1 LIETAMAAGT
11 PEAASPPSIQLPIDA
26 IAPSPVNPRQDFDDE
41 YITQLAR
48 SLSRDGQWDPLLVRK
63 RPDGSFE
70 LISGECRLRAAKKLG
85 WKTIRCT
92 VVNVDDR
99 EAYVLALKTNVTRRN
114 LNVVEESEALLRISR
129 LFGLT
134 QVELAELLEKD
145 QSWVSRRLALATRLA
160 DYCKD
165 ALRRGKISPSH
176 ADLLVHLPED
186 QQVKMCKEVVR
197 KGMGVRSL
205 RSLIENR
212 SAYVADHPRRSV
224 LADHPLDADL
234 ELARRFIRR
243 SLQGMGY
250 VVGTRP
256 VIEEHLCDG
265 ELLVVIRVPSRKDG
279 PRLVR
284 RDYLL
289 SSFDSFES
297 AQSFAE
303 KRGGFCAGVY
313 TLRGEKF
320 WMLYLGSESG
330 TPKASS

>member
-1 LIETAMAAGT
+1 MTTGT
-11 PEAASPPSIQLPIDA
+11 PESATPSPIELPVDA
-26 IAPSPVNPRQDFDDE
+26 IAPSPLNPRQDFDEE
-41 YITQLAR
+41 YISQLAR
-48 SLSRDGQWDPLLVRK
+48 SLSKDGQWDPLLVRR
-63 RPDGSFE
+63 RPNGSFE

-114 LNVVEESEALLRISR
+114 LNVVEESEALFRISR

-134 QVELAELLEKD
+134 QVELADLLEKD

-165 ALRRGKISPSH
+165 ALRHGKISPSH

-186 QQVKMCKEVVR
+186 EQIRMCKEVIR

-205 RSLIENR
+205 KSLIEKR
-212 SAYVADHPRRSV
+212 SAYTTGHPRRSA
-224 LADHPLDADL
+224 LPDHPLEADL

-256 VIEEHLCDG
+256 VIEEHLSDG
-265 ELLVVIRVPSRKDG
+265 ELVVVIRVSSRKDG

-313 TLRGEKF
+313 TLRGERF
-320 WMLYLGSESG
+320 WMLYLDADSDS
-330 TPKASS
+330 PKAST